1 LKKII
6 TILLVLQLFMVQTVV
21 FAQEESVSGAPQ
33 ENINAKIVEKSEPRP
48 SLEVEAD
55 VTDPANYPLIGEGEL
70 VDYLWDSYGGYQYIF
85 FEDVIDS
92 DTYSDAL
99 NVRLFY
105 GSEYSYAKDSLLTIE
120 FFRDNSNSLEYLG
133 ETEFDT
139 EGRTS
144 GYLNSHIAKDVYSN
158 SPYIYMRA
166 GVRGSTYDEYYS
178 DVVTFK
184 VANPFYSSSNPGD
197 PGDGGP
203 DDKYAVIS
211 NESTDGTSTQSTGSF
226 NLKDMDYSF
235 DKSLEP
241 SAYKMD
247 VNKPF
252 DLSSNEGK
260 LIQKS
265 MMRSISPAY
274 NIGDS
279 KSFWVNNFIYNSNYQ
294 INAKLTYSGTK
305 ANVWVNNFQI
315 SDADAAK
322 LGQEFDNKIYA
333 SVTNNFA
340 KESDVNGDGKINI
353 LIFDIQDGFT
363 GSGGYVGG
371 YFYAGDLYNVS
382 YSNQSEIFYIDTY
395 PSMGTGSTKDVTEA
409 YETLA
414 HEFQHMVN
422 FNQNVLIEG
431 ASSNMDT
438 WLNES
443 LSMAAE
449 QVYTGQGLSSR
460 VNYYNV
466 SSSIQNGHSLLYW
479 GGDLLSNY
487 SLSYLFGQYL
497 KIQTNQGDRIFKE
510 ILLDP
515 NNNYRAVENV
525 AKKYISPDMTFG
537 KLMTNFRIALLL
549 KQPSGLYGFKGN
561 PFFNALEERIYT
573 GSSASLR
580 GGGAVVT
587 TFNSAEGMAVPA
599 NKGANVTYTF
609 LDMNGGAGEVDV
621 TPPGAPVVYAVS
633 DQQDSVTG
641 TAEPASTVDVK
652 VNGAVIGTGTA
663 GTDSEFLINIPLQ
676 KAGTELVVTATD
688 KAGNL
693 SSETI
698 VVVQDVTAPEMPVVN
713 DVTNEATLVTG
724 TAEPATTVEVKVNGT
739 VIGAGT
745 AGTEGSFDIAIPVQ
759 SAGTELMIT
768 ATDKTGN
775 VSEAASVVVRDSNA
789 STPAAPKVA
798 ELTDRENILT
808 GTAEPS
814 TTVIAKVAGK
824 EIGRGA
830 TNDSGKFS
838 IVIPVQAAGKIV
850 EVYAVD
856 KNGNV
861 SPTVKITVMQKL
873 VTLIGETRYAT
884 AVKVSQTGWKT
895 ANTVLLVNGFAIVDG
910 LTATPLASAKDAPI
924 LLTTADSVPQ
934 QTLDEIKRL
943 NAKEIILIGGE
954 GVITPKVA
962 SSLTAKGYKVTRIG
976 GLNRKDT
983 SLLIAKELD
992 KLVDVSTIHVAYGW
1006 GEPDALSIA
1015 AQAGL
1020 KKQPI
1025 ILADKTSVPTDTLS
1039 WLKTEAL
1046 ANAYF
1051 IGGDGV
1057 VAPSII
1063 STIDTIASGDVSKNR
1078 ISGLNRHE
1086 TNARVISKFYP
1097 QAELESILV
1106 AKSETTS
1113 LVDAL
1118 AAGPLAAKLG
1128 SPVLLV
1134 SSYVGLLPEQRQVLA
1149 GKHSKY
1155 VHQIGGGVN
1164 PAALAEVVE

>member
-1 LKKII
+1 MKKII
-6 TILLVLQLFMVQTVV
+6 TILLVLHLFMVQTGV

-33 ENINAKIVEKSEPRP
+33 ESINAKIVEKSEPRP

-85 FEDVIDS
+85 FENVIDS

-139 EGRTS
+139 EGRAS
-144 GYLNSHIAKDVYSN
+144 GYLNSHIAKNVYSN

-166 GVRGSTYDEYYS
+166 GVRGSSYDTYYS

-197 PGDGGP
+197 PGDEGP

-235 DKSLEP
+235 DKSLDP

-279 KSFWVNNFIYNSNYQ
+279 KSFWVNDFVYNDYYS
-294 INAKLTYSGTK
+294 ISARLSYSGTK
-305 ANVWVNNFQI
+305 ANVWVNNYQI

-460 VNYYNV
+460 VNYYNL

-609 LDMNGGAGEVDV
+609 LDMDGGAGEVDV
-621 TPPGAPVVYAVS
+621 TPPAAPVVYAVS

-652 VNGAVIGTGTA
+652 VNGSVIGTGTA
-663 GTDSEFLINIPLQ
+663 GTDSEFSINIPVQ

-688 KAGNL
+688 KAGNV
-693 SSETI
+693 SSETM
-698 VVVQDVTAPEMPVVN
+698 VVVQDVTAPAKPVVN
-713 DVTNEATLVTG
+713 TVTNESNLVTG
-724 TAEPATTVEVKVNGT
+724 TSEPASKVEVKMNGSI
-739 VIGAGT
+739 IGTGT
-745 AGTEGSFDIAIPVQ
+745 AGTDSKFSITIPVQ
-759 SAGTELMIT
+759 EAGTELVVT
-768 ATDKTGN
+768 ATDQAGN
-775 VSEAASVVVRDSNA
+775 MSEAVRVVVIDPNA
-789 STPAAPKVA
+789 PTPATPTVVA
-798 ELTDRENILT
+798 FTDHENILT
-808 GTAEPS
+808 GTADPNA
-814 TTVIAKVAGK
+814 TVIAKVSGF

-830 TNDSGKFS
+830 ADDTGKFS
-838 IVIPVQAAGKIV
+838 MVIPIQPAGTVI
-850 EVYAVD
+850 EVYAV
-856 KNGNV
+856 KNGISGPSV
-861 SPTVKITVMQKL
+861 KVTVQQKL

-1063 STIDTIASGDVSKNR
+1063 STIDKIASGDVSKNR

-1164 PAALAEVVE
+1164 PASLAEVVE